1 MLLDHRADAN
11 LRNDDGQTPLHLL
24 SGRETCQDED
34 NCSDIAMLL
43 LERGANV
50 NPFDARELPPVRDAF
65 ANGTQPVIPV
75 KRAAPQSTAGGSA
88 HIPAVS
94 VGGSAAPTTSA
105 PLLFPVAFCTPS
117 RLLTPS
123 KDPDRSSGC
132 ESGGDGAIK
141 PASTW
146 WGLPKRKPTIPV
158 EQTERYTHTR
168 SRAVEAI
175 GGALGTVACIGHELL
190 FVGVD
195 LLQFVPVPGLEL
207 AGKILLNI
215 WDAVEI
221 VETNRIASLRL
232 TERCADVLI
241 SVRGEI
247 VNAGYTVAEELRAP
261 IAKLVEAFGEVHH
274 FLENLGQRPFLKR
287 FLRRDETLSS
297 ITACDTSLNNAL
309 ELFSLSIQIRTLKLV
324 QANELQRQ
332 KETRD
337 LFQSIS
343 HLSPG
348 LPPVLPPL
356 SPATLLSSPVDPE
369 SVRKTL
375 HALRA
380 AENVQDRAHDVADL
394 RQLMQTA
401 LATNDD
407 VAMIEVLQIARSEMP
422 EAIKTLQR
430 ALERVVEDEQL
441 DAESATARLLP
452 PSSQQD
458 ARKGTGPSV
467 DPGSTGAG
475 RHSAVTLDREFIE
488 TGIGA
493 LRRLSKGTD
502 LFLPSWTI
510 TWYEID
516 LEAKVGV
523 GFFSDVYRGTWL
535 KRTVAVKV
543 LAETTP
549 RKIFVHEVEIWKS
562 LYHPNVLELFGASSA
577 SGEPPWFLVSKYY
590 PRGSLVKYLKGLS
603 DADATRVDALKM
615 IHEIS
620 NGMEYL
626 HNRGVLH
633 GDLKAA
639 NILVDN
645 DLRCVISDFGQSE
658 MKSEVYRISRVSQP
672 RGTLRWQA
680 PELMQGAQALTPE
693 MDVYAFAICCV
704 EILTMGALPWPL
716 MDDDAVRHFV
726 LNENMRPSLPPSNLV
741 NGQLMNVIRA
751 SWDTVPSN
759 RPSFKQSARELNK
772 QRAENID
779 PPTFDIQRPML
790 QNMLSLPLD
799 VLFGILSE
807 LLPMDLLNLAR
818 TSNALRQVL
827 MSRKSTSVWIAARR
841 NAGATVVPDPPEDMS
856 EPAWAQ
862 LLFGP

>member
-1 MLLDHRADAN
+1 M
-11 LRNDDGQTPLHLL
+11 T
-24 SGRETCQDED
+24 
-34 NCSDIAMLL
+34 
-43 LERGANV
+43 
-50 NPFDARELPPVRDAF
+50 
-65 ANGTQPVIPV
+65 
-75 KRAAPQSTAGGSA
+75 RAAPQSTAGGTA

-94 VGGSAAPTTSA
+94 VGSSAAPTTSA
-105 PLLFPVAFCTPS
+105 PPLFPVTFCTPS

-123 KDPDRSSGC
+123 KHPDRSGGC

-146 WGLPKRKPTIPV
+146 WGYPKRRRTIPV
-158 EQTERYTHTR
+158 EQTEEYTHTR

-175 GGALGTVACIGHELL
+175 GGALGTAARIGHESL
-190 FVGVD
+190 FAGVD

-232 TERCADVLI
+232 IERCADVLI

-247 VNAGYTVAEELRAP
+247 VNAGHTVAEELRAP
-261 IAKLVEAFGEVHH
+261 IAKLVEALGEVHH

-287 FLRRDETLSS
+287 YLRRDEILSS

-309 ELFSLSIQIRTLKLV
+309 GMFGLSIQIRTLKLV

-332 KETRD
+332 KETYD
-337 LFQSIS
+337 LFQSVS
-343 HLSPG
+343 HLFPG
-348 LPPVLPPL
+348 LPVPLHL

-380 AENVQDRAHDVADL
+380 AQNAQDRAHDVADL

-430 ALERVVEDEQL
+430 ALQRVVDDVQL
-441 DAESATARLLP
+441 DAESVTARLLP
-452 PSSQQD
+452 LSPQQD
-458 ARKGTGPSV
+458 ARKDTGPSV
-467 DPGSTGAG
+467 DPSSTGAS
-475 RHSAVTLDREFIE
+475 RHSADALDREFIE

-502 LFLPSWTI
+502 LFLPNWTI
-510 TWYEID
+510 TQYEID

-645 DLRCVISDFGQSE
+645 DVHCVISDFGQSE
-658 MKSEVYRISRVSQP
+658 MKSEVYRISHVSQP

-680 PELMQGAQALTPE
+680 PELMRGAQALTPE

-704 EILTMGALPWPL
+704 EVLTMGALPWPL

-759 RPSFKQSARELNK
+759 RPSFKQTARELQK
-772 QRAENID
+772 QRAEYR
-779 PPTFDIQRPML
+779 FA
-790 QNMLSLPLD
+790 D
-799 VLFGILSE
+799 V
-807 LLPMDLLNLAR
+807 
-818 TSNALRQVL
+818 
-827 MSRKSTSVWIAARR
+827 
-841 NAGATVVPDPPEDMS
+841 
-856 EPAWAQ
+856 
-862 LLFGP
+862 

>member
-1 MLLDHRADAN
+1 HESL
-11 LRNDDGQTPLHLL
+11 
-24 SGRETCQDED
+24 
-34 NCSDIAMLL
+34 
-43 LERGANV
+43 
-50 NPFDARELPPVRDAF
+50 F
-65 ANGTQPVIPV
+65 A
-75 KRAAPQSTAGGSA
+75 
-88 HIPAVS
+88 
-94 VGGSAAPTTSA
+94 
-105 PLLFPVAFCTPS
+105 
-117 RLLTPS
+117 
-123 KDPDRSSGC
+123 
-132 ESGGDGAIK
+132 
-141 PASTW
+141 
-146 WGLPKRKPTIPV
+146 
-158 EQTERYTHTR
+158 
-168 SRAVEAI
+168 
-175 GGALGTVACIGHELL
+175 
-190 FVGVD
+190 GVD

-221 VETNRIASLRL
+221 VETNRLASLRL

-261 IAKLVEAFGEVHH
+261 IAKLVEALGEVHH
-274 FLENLGQRPFLKR
+274 FLENLGQRSFLKR
-287 FLRRDETLSS
+287 YLRRDEILSS

-309 ELFSLSIQIRTLKLV
+309 GMFSLSIQIRTLKLV

-332 KETRD
+332 KETHD
-337 LFQSIS
+337 LLQSVL

-348 LPPVLPPL
+348 LPPVPLPLP
-356 SPATLLSSPVDPE
+356 PATLLSSPVDPE

-380 AENVQDRAHDVADL
+380 AQNAQDRARDVADL

-407 VAMIEVLQIARSEMP
+407 VAMIDVLQIARSEMP

-430 ALERVVEDEQL
+430 ALERVVEDVQL

-452 PSSQQD
+452 LSPQHD
-458 ARKGTGPSV
+458 ARKGTGPSM
-467 DPGSTGAG
+467 DPGSTGAS
-475 RHSAVTLDREFIE
+475 RHSADPLDREFIE

-510 TWYEID
+510 TRYEID

-577 SGEPPWFLVSKYY
+577 RGEPPWFLVSKYY

-645 DLRCVISDFGQSE
+645 DVRCVISDFGQSE

-741 NGQLMNVIRA
+741 NGQLMSVIRA

-759 RPSFKQSARELNK
+759 RPSFKQSARELKK
-772 QRAENID
+772 QRAEYRLAD
-779 PPTFDIQRPML
+779 VTFDMQRPML
-790 QNMLSLPLD
+790 YPSLPSG
-799 VLFGILSE
+799 VR
-807 LLPMDLLNLAR
+807 R
-818 TSNALRQVL
+818 TRS
-827 MSRKSTSVWIAARR
+827 
-841 NAGATVVPDPPEDMS
+841 AGGA
-856 EPAWAQ
+856 
-862 LLFGP
+862 